1 MQKDNRPYF
10 VRLLVENFYKFW
22 SKHFLIPQFKR
33 VGKNLDV
40 NKPWNID
47 VYGNNI
53 SIGDYATLIT
63 ASDKR
68 IDLSTWETDKING
81 EIKLGAYILIS
92 PGTSIR
98 SAKKITIGESTM
110 IASDVTITDSDWHGI
125 YDRTDYVAT
134 PKEVIIE
141 ENVWIGEKSIIL
153 KGTKIGKNS
162 IIGAGSVV
170 SGEVPDN
177 VVFAG
182 NPAREIKKL
191 DKEDFVTRKSLFSE
205 SSTYLDDLLTIEKK
219 TLETNTFFGW
229 IKSIFWPKK

>member
-1 MQKDNRPYF
+1 MILN
-10 VRLLVENFYKFW
+10 
-22 SKHFLIPQFKR
+22 PQHLKVF
-33 VGKNLDV
+33 
-40 NKPWNID
+40 
-47 VYGNNI
+47 GNNL
-53 SIGDYATLIT
+53 SIGDFATLIT
-63 ASDKR
+63 APDKR
-68 IDLSTWETDKING
+68 IDLSTWETDKISG
-81 EIKLGAYILIS
+81 EIILGKYILIS

-162 IIGAGSVV
+162 IVGAGSVV
-170 SGEVPDN
+170 SGEVPEN
-177 VVFAG
+177 VVYAG

-191 DKEDFVTRKSLFSE
+191 DQEDFITRKSLFTD
-205 SSTYLDDLLTIEKK
+205 SSTYLEDLLKIEKK
-219 TLETNTFFGW
+219 TLEANSLLGW
-229 IKSIFWPKK
+229 IESIFWPKK